1 MPAHL
6 ATPGSTHELLVR
18 LLASELGLAAVL
30 SPDVQQ
36 LALVDA
42 FEPLRAR
49 VLAGLKQSMPV
60 PLGLLTET
68 GGTLWIPGARD
79 AELFTELYRSLNT
92 FANDADALLRE
103 HVNPLIGRMV
113 NRTPELEAA
122 LLAGLAAHCARYP
135 EPVRHRIVECLR
147 AFGLNR
153 VATALLAAA

>member
-6 ATPGSTHELLVR
+6 STPGSTHELLVR
-18 LLASELGLAAVL
+18 LLASELGLAPVL

-49 VLAGLKQSMPV
+49 VLTGLKDRVKV
-60 PLGLLTET
+60 PLELLSQDR
-68 GGTLWIPGARD
+68 GAVSIPGVKD

-92 FANDADALLRE
+92 FADDADALLRE

-135 EPVRHRIVECLR
+135 EPVRRRIVECLR